1 MHRVSAFGTPTA
13 ENCRK
18 ESAEDGRHVWSAA
31 HVVVQCFGQR
41 EHRMNAYK
49 NSLVLNMLPVMDIN
63 DKADDDRRGVKRK
76 VALSSCDVCEN
87 KEAKYRCPNCMKHTC
102 SLACVKQHKT
112 LWGCCGVRDK
122 TAFVPLAEF
131 DEIHLLNDY
140 RFLEDTARLSQ
151 QSNRDNVLLRS
162 HRYPKEGMWLI
173 RKARQVK
180 VTLKL
185 LPKVF
190 SKHRENSTIF
200 RKAERRI
207 YWHLKIHF
215 PQSDAVYSERC
226 PDNQQL
232 DQILNN
238 YIHPSESDPVKR
250 QKLKIYVHSPPE
262 DIRVFLKSEET
273 QPNSLRFL
281 ELDLKKSLQE
291 NLMQKTIVEYPEVFV
306 VLKEH
311 SQEYLTLRAER
322 PSAASASISRSSCS
336 PAEPRSDALLHVAKK
351 PRVSEDEELEEG
363 EIRSDEED
371 EAVTDKKRAAVHEE
385 EEDESDE
392 EAEMKDCPPQHSVQ
406 DTQRDKERTE
416 ETMEVS
422 QAPGEDDHTQ
432 SFTDE
437 GRSQCED
444 ETSDV
449 PPHEGQENIDSS
461 AGLPEDDGVQERNDK
476 EGQTDSCMARGQS
489 SSQGNVHGEN
499 TAVYS
504 SVSENQANV

>member
-1 MHRVSAFGTPTA
+1 
-13 ENCRK
+13 
-18 ESAEDGRHVWSAA
+18 
-31 HVVVQCFGQR
+31 
-41 EHRMNAYK
+41 MNAYK
-49 NSLVLNMLPVMDIN
+49 NNLVLNMLPVMDIN

-87 KEAKYRCPNCMKHTC
+87 KEAKYRCPSCMKHTC

-112 LWGCCGVRDK
+112 LSGCCGVRDK
-122 TAFVPLAEF
+122 TAFVPLTEF

-162 HRYPKEGMWLI
+162 HRYPKEGMWMI
-173 RKARQVK
+173 RRAREVK

-200 RKAERRI
+200 RKAERRF

-215 PQSDAVYSERC
+215 PQSDTVYSERC

-262 DIRVFLKSEET
+262 DIRVFLKSEQT
-273 QPNSLRFL
+273 QPNSLRYL

-311 SQEYLTLRAER
+311 SQEYLTRRAER
-322 PSAASASISRSSCS
+322 PSAASASISRASCF
-336 PAEPRSDALLHVAKK
+336 PAEPRSDALVHVAKK
-351 PRVSEDEELEEG
+351 PKVSEDEELEEG

-371 EAVTDKKRAAVHEE
+371 EAVTDKKRAAMHDD
-385 EEDESDE
+385 EDDASDE
-392 EAEMKDCPPQHSVQ
+392 EGNQNLEAKMKDCPPQHSVQ

-416 ETMEVS
+416 ETMKVS
-422 QAPGEDDHTQ
+422 QAPGEDDRTQ
-432 SFTDE
+432 TFTDE

-444 ETSDV
+444 ETLD
-449 PPHEGQENIDSS
+449 EGQENIDSS
-461 AGLPEDDGVQERNDK
+461 AGLPEDDGVQEKNGDNYDK

-489 SSQGNVHGEN
+489 SSQGNMHGEN

-504 SVSENQANV
+504 SASENQANV